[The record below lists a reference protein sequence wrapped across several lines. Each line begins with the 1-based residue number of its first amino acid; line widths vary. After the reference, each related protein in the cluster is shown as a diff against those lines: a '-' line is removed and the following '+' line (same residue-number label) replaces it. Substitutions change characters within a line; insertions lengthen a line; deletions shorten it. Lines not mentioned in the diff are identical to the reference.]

1 MSKVA
6 SAGLRKILAVIHSPK
21 GTNSNQRAIYCGSIH
36 HSKTALDI

>member
-21 GTNSNQRAIYCGSIH
+21 GITTTNSNQKAIYCGSIH
-36 HSKTALDI
+36 HK